1 MDIFHIYIMRN
12 YDKAPKL
19 CKTGPDGNMGQ
30 KEQVRI
36 WKKPKARFI
45 HTNIWKHFSLGNVFS
60 RFFFI
65 FPFAE
70 PPCYIVTSMRPVVVC
85 WLYLLKI
92 PPQASTQEAAARAA
106 HTSSVSFCIP
116 PAKY

>member
-1 MDIFHIYIMRN
+1 MRN

-36 WKKPKARFI
+36 GKKPKVRFI
-45 HTNIWKHFSLGNVFS
+45 HTNLMETLFS
-60 RFFFI
+60 RKCVSVLPVFFI

-70 PPCYIVTSMRPVVVC
+70 PPCYIVTSIRPVVVC